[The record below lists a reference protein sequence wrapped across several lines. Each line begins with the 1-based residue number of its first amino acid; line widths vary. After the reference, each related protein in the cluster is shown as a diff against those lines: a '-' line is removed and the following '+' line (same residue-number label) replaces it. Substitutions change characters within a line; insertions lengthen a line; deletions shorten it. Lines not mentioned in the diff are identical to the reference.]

1 MKKLI
6 SIVVLSLTIV
16 VVSGCSAFSD
26 PSFAGNM
33 AGKAVYLTYQ
43 KVAEKKS
50 PEFKAKIAT
59 IWDQVNSIHSTSD
72 LVSSYSRLSLRFDD
86 VINSKGLSESEMVML
101 YSIKNDI
108 SNKIDQ
114 IVGNQAVSNSEGIK
128 FLIGMRNGI
137 SEMIQSDK
145 NK

>member
-1 MKKLI
+1 MKKFVL
-6 SIVVLSLTIV
+6 IVVSLFAIIV
-16 VVSGCSAFSD
+16 ISGCSAFSD

-50 PEFKAKIAT
+50 PEFKAKVAT
-59 IWDQVNSIHSTSD
+59 IWEQVNSIHSTSD
-72 LVSSYSRLSLRFDD
+72 LVSSYSRISLRFDD

-114 IVGNQAVSNSEGIK
+114 IVGNQTVSNSEGIK

-137 SEMIQSDK
+137 NEMIQSNK